1 MAALE
6 KKVSIFTIVL
16 LQYRKSTDNAWVN
29 YIDERIPVEA
39 TDFVVKDLEP
49 DTVYRVKLAAKN
61 KYGQS
66 EFDVFPKA
74 DEQASLGPVQ
84 TLTWSPTAFVPV
96 VGLKGLTWN
105 SISIGWDAPP
115 TLDEGEE
122 GKERNYLEYIHYYKL
137 IRKSDSDTV
146 RRHRYVH
153 ILNIP
158 TTYTFTPFSVS
169 SLFQHSFILL

>member
-1 MAALE
+1 M
-6 KKVSIFTIVL
+6 L

-39 TDFVVKDLEP
+39 TDFVVKGLEP

-74 DEQASLGPVQ
+74 DDDQAGSSGPVQ

-96 VGLKGLTWN
+96 VRLKGLTWN
-105 SISIGWDAPP
+105 SHLHPVEFAADAA
-115 TLDEGEE
+115 
-122 GKERNYLEYIHYYKL
+122 
-137 IRKSDSDTV
+137 
-146 RRHRYVH
+146 
-153 ILNIP
+153 
-158 TTYTFTPFSVS
+158 
-169 SLFQHSFILL
+169 

>member
-1 MAALE
+1 M
-6 KKVSIFTIVL
+6 
-16 LQYRKSTDNAWVN
+16 N

-39 TDFVVKDLEP
+39 TDFVVKGLEP

-74 DEQASLGPVQ
+74 DDDQAGSSGPVQ

-96 VGLKGLTWN
+96 VKLKGLTWN

-115 TLDEGEE
+115 TLDEGE
-122 GKERNYLEYIHYYKL
+122 GGRERNYLEYIHYYKL

-146 RRHRYVH
+146 RRHRYFQ
-153 ILNIP
+153 NIP
-158 TTYTFTPFSVS
+158 
-169 SLFQHSFILL
+169 IA